1 MKKFSKKGVLL
12 FAGAMAVC
20 AFVMPSMASA
30 ASWGPVGLSTV
41 LHSSNIGFTST
52 SPVFGRVS
60 SSCTR
65 SSFTAHVVTATNLNI
80 TTASFGGHC
89 IGVFPDVAN
98 APTCTATTNTTLLPW
113 RGTAVTTSDIEIHG
127 INIDITFE
135 NTPGNTSCSAS
146 PVNDSK
152 VLITGRL
159 TGGQWNGN
167 AVGQRSVTFANDPGL
182 IAHALGTAT
191 TSQALVSG
199 TIASTGALTVS

>member
-1 MKKFSKKGVLL
+1 MKKFSKKGVLQ

-30 ASWGPVGLSTV
+30 SSWGPNGLHTV

-65 SSFTAHVVTATNLNI
+65 SSFTANVVSGSNLNI
-80 TTASFGGHC
+80 SQASFGGHC
-89 IGVFPDVAN
+89 IWIFADVTTV
-98 APTCTATTNTTLLPW
+98 PTCTATQTSTALPW
-113 RGTAVTTSDIEIHG
+113 RGTATTTSNIQIHG

-146 PVNDSK
+146 AVNDAK
-152 VLITGRL
+152 LLITGTL

-167 AVGQRSVTFANDPGL
+167 AVGQRSVTFANDHGL
-182 IAHALGTAT
+182 TAHFLGFGSSSALT
-191 TSQALVSG
+191 TSG
-199 TIASTGALTVS
+199 TITSTGALTVS